1 MSRTAADTKKLP
13 KIEISWTMRELA
25 SFAKL
30 ISRCP
35 AKLTPALIRAIK
47 EGA

>member
-1 MSRTAADTKKLP
+1 MSRTAADTRKLP
-13 KIEISWTMRELA
+13 KIEISWTTRELA

-30 ISRCP
+30 ISRRP
-35 AKLTPALIRAIK
+35 AKPTPALIQMMK